1 MPLLVA
7 PSVAGTSTS
16 SSGVRPGRS
25 RRLTV
30 SPVTP
35 SVSSQLDAATSTASM
50 WPASAQPGSNAGD
63 SAGTAMW
70 ASIAGTA
77 EWFHTSATVE
87 VSASRSGA
95 VGFELLGVW
104 GSTIAQV

>member
-1 MPLLVA
+1 MA

-30 SPVTP
+30 SPGTP
-35 SVSSQLDAATSTASM
+35 SDSNQSDAATSTVSI
-50 WPASAQPGSNAGD
+50 WPAAAQPGANAGD
-63 SAGTAMW
+63 RAGTAMW

-77 EWFHTSATVE
+77 ESFHTSATVE
-87 VSASRSGA
+87 VSTSRSGGFV
-95 VGFELLGVW
+95 VGASGVGW
-104 GSTIAQV
+104 STIAQV